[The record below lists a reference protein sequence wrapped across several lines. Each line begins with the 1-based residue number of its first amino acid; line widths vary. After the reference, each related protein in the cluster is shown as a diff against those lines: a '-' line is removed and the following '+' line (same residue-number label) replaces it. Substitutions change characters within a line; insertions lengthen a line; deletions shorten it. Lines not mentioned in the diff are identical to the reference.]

1 MKSGLAVALFV
12 SLAVNIFLGGF
23 VAGRMLAGPHGFMD
37 GPGKFAAFSDHKKDG
52 RKGPGRGAFFDG
64 ALMFPAIEA
73 LPPEKRELFKE
84 NFEASR
90 DVLRANRTAL
100 IEKREA
106 FTEALTAEPWDRAK
120 AEAALVDLRTAA
132 DAQEATLSKLLI
144 DVFEKLSPE
153 ERKAL
158 VTATTERDRRWKD
171 GPRRRS
177 FKGGPG
183 DRPGPDGFG
192 GPGGDDMGPPPP
204 PPGFGDG
211 MEDGG
216 PDSEDE
222 PAPREE

>member
-12 SLAVNIFLGGF
+12 SLAANIFLGGF
-23 VAGRMLAGPHGFMD
+23 VAGRMLAGPRGFMD
-37 GPGKFAAFSDHKKDG
+37 GPGKFVAFADHKKDD

-64 ALMFPAIEA
+64 ALMFPAIDA

-100 IEKREA
+100 VEKREA

-158 VTATTERDRRWKD
+158 VTATTERDRHWKD
-171 GPRRRS
+171 GPRRS
-177 FKGGPG
+177 FKGGPD
-183 DRPGPDGFG
+183 DRRGPG
-192 GPGGDDMGPPPP
+192 GPGGPGGPRDDGMGPPPP

-211 MEDGG
+211 MDDGG
-216 PDSEDE
+216 PDEL
-222 PAPREE
+222 PPPNEE